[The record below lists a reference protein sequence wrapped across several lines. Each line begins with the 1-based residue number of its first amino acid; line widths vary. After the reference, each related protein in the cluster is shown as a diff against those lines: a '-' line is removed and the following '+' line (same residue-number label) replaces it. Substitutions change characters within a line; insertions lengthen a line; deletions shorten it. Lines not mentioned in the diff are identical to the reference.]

1 MPEYSKD
8 VLDAAYAT
16 IRRAQEALT
25 VEALES
31 AESMSACIRDVYV
44 EEIAGSIHEERLR
57 CAEIADDCPFVIDD
71 RLCPGSERSAY
82 IMGWDAALQHVHD
95 QILKGED

>member
-25 VEALES
+25 VEVLES
-31 AESMSACIRDVYV
+31 SANMSACIRDVYV

-57 CAEIADDCPFVIDD
+57 CAELADDCPLVVDD

-82 IMGWDAALQHVHD
+82 IMGWDAAVHEIHRK
-95 QILKGED
+95 ILRIEG